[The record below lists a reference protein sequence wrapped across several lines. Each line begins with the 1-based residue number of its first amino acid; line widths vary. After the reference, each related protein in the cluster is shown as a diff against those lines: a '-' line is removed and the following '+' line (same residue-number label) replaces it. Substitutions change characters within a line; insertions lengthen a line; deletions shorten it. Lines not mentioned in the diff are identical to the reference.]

1 MHTFIAII
9 VAIVLFVL
17 FVRIDSRWN
26 WVFNRVMLWG
36 AGLGL
41 FIGFGVADLVNTAH
55 HKGPGMVEYGG
66 DEPGTG
72 GQISSDIGYDKVS
85 ESEYKRHGYV
95 DTGFALLIG
104 VIVWIE
110 VAKWAKNNY
119 PKKVSDKTNDQQE
132 PPKPL

>member
-1 MHTFIAII
+1 MHTFIVII

-17 FVRIDSRWN
+17 FVRIDLRWN

-36 AGLGL
+36 AGLGIL
-41 FIGFGVADLVNTAH
+41 IGFGVADLVKTAH

-72 GQISSDIGYDKVS
+72 GQISTDKGYDQVS
-85 ESEYKRHGYV
+85 EGEYKRQGYV
-95 DTGFALLIG
+95 NTGLVMLIG
-104 VIVWIE
+104 VVVWIE
-110 VAKWAKNNY
+110 VAKWAKTNY
-119 PKKVSDKTNDQQE
+119 PKKVSDKTSDQQE